1 MISKTSFCYKERVS
15 RVAWLGAFFG
25 AFFGVF
31 GGGLALYPVALAQ
44 DEPEVEII
52 TEPPAESEPEPAEP
66 PQLETPPPA
75 EPPAEAPAPKV
86 EPPKEQPGQLRVGGG
101 IGFGIGTGFISV
113 GIAPQVSYIFKRIVE
128 PGVSMRYQYSKDRIA
143 IPDVVWHTYG
153 GSLFVRL
160 FPIRQLFVLVEGE
173 IINTGWKTGGISSGR
188 RNYGNLL
195 LGGGYM
201 IGVGKGAF
209 MGLSLKF
216 AVLRNPFYPTAFP
229 IISFGAGYAF

>member
-15 RVAWLGAFFG
+15 RVAWLGALLRVFLG
-25 AFFGVF
+25 VLAVHAAAPRAF
-31 GGGLALYPVALAQ
+31 AQ
-44 DEPEVEII
+44 EAPEVEII

-75 EPPAEAPAPKV
+75 DPPAEEPVPKV
-86 EPPKEQPGQLRVGGG
+86 EPPKQQPGQLRVGGG
-101 IGFGIGTGFISV
+101 VGFGVGTGYVSV
-113 GIAPQVSYIFKRIVE
+113 AIAPQVSYIFKRIVE
-128 PGVSMRYQYSKDRIA
+128 PGVSMRYQYSKDRVA
-143 IPDVVWHTYG
+143 IPEVVWHTYG

-160 FPIRQLFVLVEGE
+160 FPIPQLFVLVEGE
-173 IINTGWKTGGISSGR
+173 IINTGFKTGGISSGR

>member
-1 MISKTSFCYKERVS
+1 VLAVHA
-15 RVAWLGAFFG
+15 VAPSAF
-25 AFFGVF
+25 
-31 GGGLALYPVALAQ
+31 AQ
-44 DEPEVEII
+44 EAPEVEII

-66 PQLETPPPA
+66 PQQETPPPVDPPTE
-75 EPPAEAPAPKV
+75 EPVPKV
-86 EPPKEQPGQLRVGGG
+86 EPPKQPPGHLRVGGG
-101 IGFGIGTGFISV
+101 IGFGIGTGFVSV

-128 PGVSMRYQYSKDRIA
+128 PGVSVRYQYAKDRVV
-143 IPDVVWHTYG
+143 IPEVVWHTYG

-160 FPIRQLFVLVEGE
+160 FPIQQLFVLVEGE

>member
-1 MISKTSFCYKERVS
+1 MVFAAHTVVR
-15 RVAWLGAFFG
+15 RAW
-25 AFFGVF
+25 
-31 GGGLALYPVALAQ
+31 AQ
-44 DEPEVEII
+44 DEAEVQII
-52 TEPPAESEPEPAEP
+52 TEPPVESEPEPTEP
-66 PQLETPPPA
+66 PQQESPA
-75 EPPAEAPAPKV
+75 EEPGPKV
-86 EPPKEQPGQLRVGGG
+86 EPPKEPPGQLRVGGG
-101 IGFGIGTGFISV
+101 IGFGFGTGFISV

-128 PGVSMRYQYSKDRIA
+128 PGVSVRYQYSKDRVV
-143 IPDVVWHTYG
+143 IPEVVWHTYG

-160 FPIRQLFVLVEGE
+160 FPIQQLFILVEGE
-173 IINTGWKTGGISSGR
+173 IINTGWKTGSISSGR

-216 AVLRNPFYPTAFP
+216 PVLRNAFYPTAFP

>member
-1 MISKTSFCYKERVS
+1 MILKTSFCYKERVLRLS
-15 RVAWLGAFFG
+15 WPGAL
-25 AFFGVF
+25 FGVISVVF
-31 GGGLALYPVALAQ
+31 AAHADTPRAFAQ
-44 DEPEVEII
+44 EESEVEII
-52 TEPPAESEPEPAEP
+52 TEPPPQSESEPTEP
-66 PQLETPPPA
+66 PQEQPPPPV
-75 EPPAEAPAPKV
+75 EPPADEPGPKV
-86 EPPKEQPGQLRVGGG
+86 EPPKQPPGQLRVGGG

-128 PGVSMRYQYSKDRIA
+128 PGVSLRYQYSKDRIA
-143 IPDVVWHTYG
+143 IPEVISHTYG

-160 FPIRQLFVLVEGE
+160 FPIKQLFVLVEGE
-173 IINTGWKTGGISSGR
+173 IINTGFKTGGISSGR

-216 AVLRNPFYPTAFP
+216 PVLRNPFYPTAFP

>member
-15 RVAWLGAFFG
+15 RLTWPGAFFG
-25 AFFGVF
+25 AVFGVF
-31 GGGLALYPVALAQ
+31 WGGLALYPIALAQ

-52 TEPPAESEPEPAEP
+52 TEPPTESGPEPAEP

-75 EPPAEAPAPKV
+75 DPSPEEPVPKV

-101 IGFGIGTGFISV
+101 IGFGVGTGFISV

-128 PGVSMRYQYSKDRIA
+128 PGVSMRYQYSKDRVA
-143 IPDVVWHTYG
+143 IPEVVWHTYG
-153 GSLFVRL
+153 ASLFVRL
-160 FPIRQLFVLVEGE
+160 FPIPQLFVLVEGE
-173 IINTGWKTGGISSGR
+173 IINTGWKTDIASSGR

-209 MGLSLKF
+209 MGLSVKF
-216 AVLRNPFYPTAFP
+216 PVLRNPFYPTVFP

>member
-1 MISKTSFCYKERVS
+1 MISKTSFCYKERVP

-31 GGGLALYPVALAQ
+31 WGGLALYPVALAQ

-66 PQLETPPPA
+66 PQLETPP
-75 EPPAEAPAPKV
+75 KV

-101 IGFGIGTGFISV
+101 IGFGVGTGFISV

-128 PGVSMRYQYSKDRIA
+128 PGVSMRYQYSKDRVA
-143 IPDVVWHTYG
+143 IPEVVWHTYG

-160 FPIRQLFVLVEGE
+160 FPIQQLFVLVEGE
-173 IINTGWKTGGISSGR
+173 IINTGWKTGGGVSSGR

-216 AVLRNPFYPTAFP
+216 AVLRNAFYPTAFP
-229 IISFGAGYAF
+229 IISFGAGYSF

>member
-25 AFFGVF
+25 VFVGV
-31 GGGLALYPVALAQ
+31 LALYPVALAQ

-216 AVLRNPFYPTAFP
+216 AVLRNPVYPTAFP